1 MLTSEQNGIL
11 RELSLYTTFLAGVL
25 SPIAA
30 PTFCE
35 LLLGSMISGE
45 GFLTQALLAIHY
57 ENVWSSYHHWVSQ
70 GKWRWRN
77 LAHRLILLVCSKA
90 PDGQITSIILDDLTL
105 ERCSD
110 KAPACRIHHQ
120 HSKKKNRSVYL
131 LGQCWVFL
139 AIAFQRPSDKVHTA
153 IPVMAFPSPK
163 SGNIS
168 KIKIA
173 KAMLKS
179 VRQTLQGR
187 MLRLLTDSWF
197 MNGPMMQPALELGYE
212 VIGHIPKNRALYALP
227 VEAYPPSPFKR
238 KGRKRVYG
246 AKMTPE
252 EVEKLPET
260 TMTIWLYKKYRT
272 VSFRSCICRA
282 RFLKG
287 RIVRV
292 VWSRFENDK
301 GQTETKLFLST
312 NPDLEA
318 HEVLIAYSLR
328 WPIEPMFQQ
337 LKHEFG
343 CRHLWQQKLRTLLRW
358 MHIKMAGYAFLQ
370 LLTICQNSAAI
381 AVAKVPWRQPDT
393 VTAGMLRRALSWIIP
408 QFRIRDCW
416 NRYEGKL
423 ELELPE
429 KNERSGSSL
438 PKAA

>member
-227 VEAYPPSPFKR
+227 VEAYPPSLFKR

-272 VSFRSCICRA
+272 VSFRSCINTNLDAGIC
-282 RFLKG
+282 G
-287 RIVRV
+287 
-292 VWSRFENDK
+292 SRSSERYYD
-301 GQTETKLFLST
+301 
-312 NPDLEA
+312 
-318 HEVLIAYSLR
+318 
-328 WPIEPMFQQ
+328 
-337 LKHEFG
+337 G
-343 CRHLWQQKLRTLLRW
+343 C
-358 MHIKMAGYAFLQ
+358 I
-370 LLTICQNSAAI
+370 
-381 AVAKVPWRQPDT
+381 
-393 VTAGMLRRALSWIIP
+393 
-408 QFRIRDCW
+408 
-416 NRYEGKL
+416 
-423 ELELPE
+423 
-429 KNERSGSSL
+429 
-438 PKAA
+438 

>member
-416 NRYEGKL
+416 NRYKGKL

>member
-1 MLTSEQNGIL
+1 
-11 RELSLYTTFLAGVL
+11 
-25 SPIAA
+25 
-30 PTFCE
+30 
-35 LLLGSMISGE
+35 MISGE
-45 GFLTQALLAIHY
+45 GFLTQALLVIQY

-70 GKWRWRN
+70 GKWRWRD
-77 LAHRLILLVCSKA
+77 LAHRLILLVCSKV
-90 PDGQITSIILDDLTL
+90 PDGQITSIILDDLTI
-105 ERCSD
+105 ERCSA
-110 KAPACRIHHQ
+110 KAPACRIHRQ
-120 HSKKKNRSVYL
+120 HSKKKNRGLYI

-153 IPVMAFPSPK
+153 ISVMAFPSPK

-168 KIKIA
+168 KIKMA

-179 VRQTLQGR
+179 VRQSLQGR
-187 MLRLLTDSWF
+187 ILRLLTDSWF
-197 MNGPMMQPALELGYE
+197 MNGPRMQPALELGYE

-227 VEAYPPSPFKR
+227 VEANPPSPFKR
-238 KGRKRVYG
+238 KGRKRIYG

-252 EVEKLPET
+252 EVEKLPVT
-260 TMTIWLYKKYRT
+260 TMTVWLYRKYRT

-301 GQTETKLFLST
+301 GQTETKLFLSI

-318 HEVLIAYSLR
+318 HEVLLAYSLR

-343 CRHLWQQKLRTLLRW
+343 CKHLWQRRLRTVLRW
-358 MHIKMAGYAFLQ
+358 MHIKMAGYALMQ
-370 LLTICQNSAAI
+370 LLTICQNPAAI
-381 AVAKVPWRQPDT
+381 AIAKIAWRLPDT
-393 VTAGMLRRALSWIIP
+393 VTAGTLRRAMFWIIP

-416 NRYEGKL
+416 NRYEQKL
-423 ELELPE
+423 ELELPD
-429 KNERSGSSL
+429 KDERSGSIL
-438 PKAA
+438 LKAT